1 MNEEARMNSV
11 HLLDAAVN
19 LPSTRV
25 KEGKG
30 RRCAV
35 QADED
40 AVTLAAEAVAR
51 LVEQTDAKPAA
62 LIFATT
68 SPPYEEGGSV
78 QPLVELAG
86 LDSGL
91 FACELTST
99 IRDGLA
105 AIRLASAL
113 IAAGADPVVVVA
125 ADLRRRGDSS
135 TGDGAVALLLGST
148 AGVATLAPAGSHVEE
163 LRDRWRLPGDAEARE
178 SDSSFIAVAGPE
190 RLVPVVLGS
199 EKGAAVVAPQP
210 RFAAKAERRAGGG
223 GDRTAPHTG
232 LLGTAHPLL
241 RILVGLEEP
250 GYVVATAG
258 GLVEAL
264 GHQPGD
270 GAATLAARV
279 LAEVEGGFD
288 VDAEPRRPAVEG
300 TDIWSSAPRAWR
312 ERGQDLRLEGTLVNG
327 EKVYPPPAA
336 AGDGTPFV
344 LSRDGTVLTQT
355 IDRVYPLGTETG
367 MAMVDLDDGVRFY
380 GMVTA
385 GERVEIGNR
394 VRLVPRRMHTGGGI
408 AQYFW
413 KVAPCR

>member
-1 MNEEARMNSV
+1 MNEEATLNSV
-11 HLLDAAVN
+11 HLLDAALS
-19 LPSTRV
+19 LPRTRV
-25 KEGKG
+25 SDGRR

-35 QADED
+35 HEDED

-51 LVEQTDAKPAA
+51 LINQTHATPEA
-62 LIFATT
+62 LILATT
-68 SPPYEEGGSV
+68 TPPYEEGGSA

-86 LDSGL
+86 LGSDL
-91 FACELTST
+91 FVCELTST
-99 IRDGLA
+99 VRDGLA
-105 AIRLASAL
+105 AIRLAAGL
-113 IAAGADPVVVVA
+113 IAAGADPVVIVA
-125 ADLRRRGDSS
+125 ADLRRKGDSNA
-135 TGDGAVALLLGST
+135 GDGAVALLLGS
-148 AGVATLAPAGSHVEE
+148 AEGVATVTPGGSHAEE

-190 RLVPVVLGS
+190 RLVPMVLGA
-199 EKGAAVVAPQP
+199 EQGAAVVAPQP

-223 GDRTAPHTG
+223 GDRAAAHTG
-232 LLGTAHPLL
+232 LLGAAHPLL
-241 RILVGLEEP
+241 RLLLDLEKP

-258 GLVEAL
+258 GLVEAVR
-264 GHQPGD
+264 HQPGA
-270 GAATLAARV
+270 GAATLAAKV
-279 LAEVEGGFD
+279 LAEVEGGVD
-288 VDAEPRRPAVEG
+288 VDAEPPRPAVEG
-300 TDIWSSAPRAWR
+300 TDVWSSAPRAWR
-312 ERGQDLRLEGTLVNG
+312 ERGQDLRLEGTLVDG
-327 EKVYPPPAA
+327 ERIYPPPAGA
-336 AGDGTPFV
+336 EHDTSFK

-355 IDRVYPLGTETG
+355 VDRVYPLGAETG